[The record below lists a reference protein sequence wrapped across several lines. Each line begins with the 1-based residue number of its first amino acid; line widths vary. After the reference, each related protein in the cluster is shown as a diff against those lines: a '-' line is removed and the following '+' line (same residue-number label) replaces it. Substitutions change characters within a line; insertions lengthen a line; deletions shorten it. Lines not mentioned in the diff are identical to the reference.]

1 MDIRTERATQPV
13 ELTDA
18 ELDQVV
24 GGDNPHGLNPGG
36 QRVGCNGNPNCTP
49 DTGKWN

>member
-18 ELDQVV
+18 ELDQVH
-24 GGDNPHGLNPGG
+24 GGAVRHADDKNFIYHGDE
-36 QRVGCNGNPNCTP
+36 T
-49 DTGKWN
+49 TGKFDKKQNH

>member
-18 ELDQVV
+18 ELDQVH
-24 GGDNPHGLNPGG
+24 GGAVRHADDKNFIYHSSD
-36 QRVGCNGNPNCTP
+36 T
-49 DTGKWN
+49 TGKFDKKQNH